1 MTGAGYASGNLRFRL
16 GEQSNFDL
24 GRERDTNGPVIPGIF
39 SSGSTVVL
47 KKYRQ
52 FDDLG
57 KLVAVRSSRS
67 KIKKSSGRFVMPSR
81 NESERARARLQL
93 EAPISDD
100 ANLLN
105 LQRQVED
112 FVREAKCRDGSEPN
126 ELVSRGI
133 RALAR
138 DCFRIRKQR
147 QHARDIQMRRVATR
161 NP

>member
-1 MTGAGYASGNLRFRL
+1 MTGAGYASGFLWFRL

-24 GRERDTNGPVIPGIF
+24 E
-39 SSGSTVVL
+39 SGTGHKRAGYPRNLLIRFNRRSV
-47 KKYRQ
+47 KYRQ
-52 FDDLG
+52 FVDLG
-57 KLVAVRSSRS
+57 KLVATRSSRS
-67 KIKKSSGRFVMPSR
+67 KIKKSFGRFVMPSR

-112 FVREAKCRDGSEPN
+112 FVREAKSRDGSEPN

-138 DCFRIRKQR
+138 DC
-147 QHARDIQMRRVATR
+147 ASENNDSTRDFQMRRVATR